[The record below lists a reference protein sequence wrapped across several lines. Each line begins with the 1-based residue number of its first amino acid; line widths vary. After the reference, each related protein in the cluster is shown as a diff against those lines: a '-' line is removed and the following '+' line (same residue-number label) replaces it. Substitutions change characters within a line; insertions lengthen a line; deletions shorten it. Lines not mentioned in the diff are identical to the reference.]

1 MQVNFALLEI
11 IYFLI
16 LIFFL
21 ILRSLYYTSIDVLGI
36 RYMWFVH
43 YVLNLIYSMSRKK
56 ISCLTK
62 DLASCNA

>member
-1 MQVNFALLEI
+1 MQVKFALLEI

-16 LIFFL
+16 LNFFL

-43 YVLNLIYSMSRKK
+43 YVKPNLLNVEKENLVLNKRSS
-56 ISCLTK
+56 
-62 DLASCNA
+62 